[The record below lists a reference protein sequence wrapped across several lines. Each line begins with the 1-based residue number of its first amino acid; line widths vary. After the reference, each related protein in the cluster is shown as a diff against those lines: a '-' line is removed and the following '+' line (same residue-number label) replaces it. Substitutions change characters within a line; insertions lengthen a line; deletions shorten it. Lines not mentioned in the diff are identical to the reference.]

1 MVKMDTAAGYGERRE
16 VPMPDDDEEGAPSS
30 EVAEAIEFME
40 EQAGAE
46 RLTDHEIEETHRSV
60 TDEEKRKLPPDAG

>member
-1 MVKMDTAAGYGERRE
+1 MAGGPKAVHRAKEGVE
-16 VPMPDDDEEGAPSS
+16 DDDEEGAPSS
-30 EVAEAIEFME
+30 EVAEAIAFME

-60 TDEEKRKLPPDAG
+60 TDEEKQKLPPDAG